1 MAKEINPSNMNFDEY
16 IRQAEPLGRE
26 KGIAWQT
33 AIGLQQ
39 VDGLNTSDYL
49 IDTARQHIEG
59 DITIEQVKEQIDN
72 YYKKSNERKSDEN
85 RTEEADK
92 VAVRI
97 AEILSEE
104 SFNFS
109 VVEYITI
116 HKRLFDGI
124 YKFAGEIR
132 DYNISKKEWVLD
144 SESVI
149 YGNAINLKETVEY
162 DLSREKSFNY
172 KNIGQQEFVSHIT
185 KFVSDLWQIHPFGEG
200 NTRTTALFAIK
211 YLRTL
216 GFDVNNDAFTKH
228 SWYFRN
234 ALVRANYNNVQKGI
248 FATSEY
254 IEQFFSNLLL
264 GAQNELKNRKLHITM
279 PNDTVND
286 IVNDTVN
293 IILAAIKNDSNITLD
308 GLVQVTNKSRS
319 TVARHL
325 KQLKEQR
332 KITRVG
338 SDKTGNWEINE

>member
-1 MAKEINPSNMNFDEY
+1 MNFDEY
-16 IRQAEPLGRE
+16 IRQSEPLERE

-72 YYKKSNERKSDEN
+72 YYKKSNQINPDES

-92 VAVRI
+92 VAVKI

-124 YKFAGEIR
+124 YEFAGVIR

-144 SESVI
+144 GESVT
-149 YGNAINLKETVEY
+149 YGNATSLKETIEY
-162 DLSREKSFNY
+162 DLTQEKRFDY
-172 KNIGQQEFVSHIT
+172 RNIGEQEIVKHIA

-216 GFDVNNDAFTKH
+216 GFDVNNDAFAKH
-228 SWYFRN
+228 AWYFRN
-234 ALVRANYNNVQKGI
+234 ALVRANYNNVRKGI

-254 IEQFFSNLLL
+254 LEQFFSNLLS
-264 GAQNELKNRKLHITM
+264 GAQNELKNRNIHITM
-279 PNDTVND
+279 SSTMPSDTVND
-286 IVNDTVN
+286 IVN
-293 IILAAIKNDSNITLD
+293 IILEAIKKDSKITLD
-308 GLVQVTNKSRS
+308 GLALVTNKSKS
-319 TVARHL
+319 TVARHI
-325 KQLKEQR
+325 KQLKEQGT
-332 KITRVG
+332 ISRVG
-338 SDKTGNWEINE
+338 SDKTGNWEINK

>member
-1 MAKEINPSNMNFDEY
+1 MNFDEY
-16 IRQAEPLGRE
+16 IRQGEPLERE

-39 VDGLNTSDYL
+39 VDGLKTSDYL

-59 DITIEQVKEQIDN
+59 DITIEQVKKQIDT
-72 YYKKSNERKSDEN
+72 YYTKSNQIKPDES

-104 SFNFS
+104 SFHFS

-124 YKFAGEIR
+124 YEFAGAIR
-132 DYNISKKEWVLD
+132 DYDISKKERVLD
-144 SESVI
+144 GESVI
-149 YGNAINLKETVEY
+149 YGGATNLKETIEY
-162 DLSREKSFNY
+162 DLSKEKSFNY
-172 KNIGQQEFVSHIT
+172 RNLGEQEIVKHIA

-216 GFDVNNDAFTKH
+216 GFDVNNDAFAKH
-228 SWYFRN
+228 ALYFRN
-234 ALVRANYNNVQKGI
+234 ALVRANYNNIRKGI

-254 IEQFFSNLLL
+254 LEQFFSNLLF
-264 GAQNELKNRKLHITM
+264 GAQNELKN
-279 PNDTVND
+279 N
-286 IVNDTVN
+286 
-293 IILAAIKNDSNITLD
+293 
-308 GLVQVTNKSRS
+308 
-319 TVARHL
+319 
-325 KQLKEQR
+325 
-332 KITRVG
+332 
-338 SDKTGNWEINE
+338 